1 MLEYLKNEFNETTTT
16 NNAKAFIST
25 KSYVLDLFSKG
36 GAMRSSSDSEIVNLF
51 SDAFNEN
58 STLSLKTLFYLR
70 DIRGGQGER
79 RFFKLCLK
87 RLAETNK
94 TSLIKNLH
102 LISEFG
108 RWDDLLILLDTPAK
122 NEVVELIKKQLDND
136 LLTDKPSLLAKWLP
150 SINAS
155 SNETIRL
162 AKILIK
168 SLNLT
173 PRKYRKMLVELRK
186 KINIVETHISN
197 KDYISIDYSKIPSK
211 ASMKYREAF
220 YRNDSI
226 RYKDFLDNLSEG
238 VVKINSSTLYPNDIV
253 GKILEEDY
261 HYYGMKNISKME
273 TMLFEGMW
281 NNLPNMFEDVYEDSL
296 VMADVSGSMYGKPI
310 GVSIG
315 LAMYIAER
323 NKGVFH
329 NNFMTFS
336 SNPSLVE
343 IKGENIVEKVCR
355 MIQADWGMTTDINK
369 ALEKIAKTAYKNG
382 VKQEDM
388 VKRLYIISD
397 MQFDEAVN
405 DYSNRNKTNF
415 EKAKLVYENLGYELP
430 EIVFWNVNAHS
441 NSPVTMN
448 ELGVKLVSGY
458 SPFIIKN
465 ILKSESLTPY
475 EFMLETIN
483 SDRYKDIVA

>member
-16 NNAKAFIST
+16 NNAKAFNST

-36 GAMRSSSDSEIVNLF
+36 GAMRSSSDSEIVDLF

-58 STLSLKTLFYLR
+58 PTLSLKTLFYLR

-79 RFFKLCLK
+79 RLFKLCLK
-87 RLAETNK
+87 RLAEINK
-94 TSLIKNLH
+94 DSLIKNLH

-108 RWDDLLILLDTPAK
+108 RWDDLLILLDTSVK

-136 LLTDKPSLLAKWLP
+136 LTTIKPSLLAKWLP

-155 SNETIRL
+155 SHETIRL

-168 SLNLT
+168 NLNMT
-173 PRKYRKMLVELRK
+173 PRTYRKMLVELRK

-197 KDYISIDYSKIPSK
+197 KDYKSIDYSKIPSQ

-220 YRNDSI
+220 YRNDST
-226 RYKDFLDNLSEG
+226 RYIEFLDNLSKG
-238 VVKINSSTLYPNDIV
+238 TVNINSSTLYPNDIV
-253 GKILEEDY
+253 GKILNYSVNE
-261 HYYGMKNISKME
+261 SE
-273 TMLFEGMW
+273 TILFEGMW
-281 NNLPNMFEDVYEDSL
+281 ENLPNMFEDTYENSI
-296 VMADVSGSMYGKPI
+296 VMADVSGSMYGKPLE
-310 GVSIG
+310 VSIG

-323 NKGVFH
+323 NKGIFH
-329 NNFMTFS
+329 NHFMTFS
-336 SNPSLVE
+336 SNPSLVQ
-343 IKGENIVEKVCR
+343 IKGENIVEKVNR
-355 MIQADWGMTTDINK
+355 ISQADWGMSTDINK
-369 ALEKIAKTAYKNG
+369 ALEKIAKVAYENNM
-382 VKQEDM
+382 KQEDM

-405 DYSNRNKTNF
+405 EYSNRKQTNF
-415 EKAKLVYENLGYELP
+415 EKAKQTYERLGYELP
-430 EIVFWNVNAHS
+430 EIIFWNVDAH
-441 NSPVTMN
+441 NNLPVTMS

-475 EFMLETIN
+475 EFMIETIN
-483 SDRYKDIVA
+483 NDRYKEIVA